1 MRTMNKVMLLGRL
14 GQDPE
19 RKQIKGGK
27 TLARFSLATDKN
39 VRQEDGT
46 WESKPQWHQVS
57 AWERQAEQVL
67 KKARKGDAV
76 AVVGRL
82 QYHSWEDPDGRKRR
96 TTTVVAETVSILG
109 RPQVSEPADAELPVA
124 TRSEAALPDT
134 ASIPF

>member
-1 MRTMNKVMLLGRL
+1 MNKVMLLGRL

-39 VRQEDGT
+39 VRQEDGS
-46 WESKPQWHQVS
+46 WEKKAEWHQIN
-57 AWERQAEQVL
+57 AWEKQAEQVL

-82 QYHSWEDPDGRKRR
+82 QYNKWEDPDGRKRR
-96 TTTVVAETVSILG
+96 TSTVVAETVSILG
-109 RPQVSEPADAELPVA
+109 RPQSSEPANAEMPKESP
-124 TRSEAALPDT
+124 TQAALPES

>member
-39 VRQEDGT
+39 VRQEDGS
-46 WESKPQWHQVS
+46 WETKAEWHQIN
-57 AWERQAEQVL
+57 AWEKQAEQVL

-82 QYHSWEDPDGRKRR
+82 QYNKWEDPDGRKRR
-96 TTTVVAETVSILG
+96 SSTVVAETVSILG
-109 RPQVSEPADAELPVA
+109 RPQISEPANAEMPLA
-124 TRSEAALPDT
+124 ARKDAALPEV

>member
-19 RKQIKGGK
+19 RKQTKGGK

-39 VRQEDGT
+39 VRQEDGS
-46 WESKPQWHQVS
+46 WETTAEWHQVN
-57 AWERQAEQVL
+57 AWEKQAEQVL
-67 KKARKGDAV
+67 KRARKGDAV

-82 QYHSWEDPDGRKRR
+82 QYNKWEDPDGRKRR
-96 TTTVVAETVSILG
+96 SSTVVAETVSILG
-109 RPQVSEPADAELPVA
+109 RPQISEPANAELPKVPA
-124 TRSEAALPDT
+124 EAALPDS

>member
-1 MRTMNKVMLLGRL
+1 MGRL

-46 WESKPQWHQVS
+46 WEKKAEWHQIN
-57 AWERQAEQVL
+57 AWEKQAEQVL

-82 QYHSWEDPDGRKRR
+82 QYNKWEDPDGRKRR
-96 TTTVVAETVSILG
+96 TSTVVAETVSILG
-109 RPQVSEPADAELPVA
+109 RPQLSEPANAETPGAESSEVA
-124 TRSEAALPDT
+124 RSRAALPDS

>member
-19 RKQIKGGK
+19 RKQVKGGK

-46 WESKPQWHQVS
+46 WETLAEWHQVT

-82 QYHSWEDPDGRKRR
+82 QYNKWEDPDGRKRR
-96 TTTVVAETVSILG
+96 SSTVVAETVSILG
-109 RPQVSEPADAELPVA
+109 RPQISEPANEELP
-124 TRSEAALPDT
+124 RAAKADAGLPEK

>member
-1 MRTMNKVMLLGRL
+1 MRTMNKIMLLGHL

-19 RKQIKGGK
+19 RKQVKGGK
-27 TLARFSLATDKN
+27 TLARFSLATNKN
-39 VRQEDGT
+39 VRQADGS
-46 WESKPQWHQVS
+46 WETTPEWHQVT

-82 QYHSWEDPDGRKRR
+82 QYNRWEDPDGRNRK
-96 TTTVVAETVSILG
+96 TATIIAESVSILG
-109 RPQVSEPADAELPVA
+109 RPQASEPANAELPPA
-124 TRSEAALPDT
+124 SLPEA